1 MKTKN
6 IIMLLLAVC
15 LCLCLCACGDGP
27 DGKKSA
33 PAQVTPVGMTEAV
46 NNEVQN
52 TQAADTEAKDA
63 EEAAPAVIPTHA
75 EEELQAPEKGQKNNG
90 GLDR

>member
-27 DGKKSA
+27 DGKKAA
-33 PAQVTPVGMTEAV
+33 PAQVSPVGMTEAV
-46 NNEVQN
+46 NNETQN
-52 TQAADTEAKDA
+52 IQAADTEARDA
-63 EEAAPAVIPTHA
+63 GEAAPVVNPTHA
-75 EEELQAPEKGQKNNG
+75 EEEIQAPEKGQKNNG
-90 GLDR
+90 GLDK